1 MSPVSQGDTAVLE
14 GPTLQAP
21 SESTVLFPQEL
32 CSSRKSEGS
41 GQKSIF
47 STETCIQSNL
57 QKPQQRRDKMLN
69 NNGRKN
75 SGMEGPF
82 PLLRLVSWGLQFLCG
97 LPGLSE
103 GRNLP
108 VPPTAASFGTV
119 GLVPILATTSCVF
132 KHTRGPARSLRNVH
146 LCGCTGPLQALVF

>member
-1 MSPVSQGDTAVLE
+1 M
-14 GPTLQAP
+14 P

-41 GQKSIF
+41 GQKSTF
-47 STETCIQSNL
+47 SADPVQSKF
-57 QKPQQRRDKMLN
+57 QKPQQRRDKILN
-69 NNGRKN
+69 KNGRKN
-75 SGMEGPF
+75 SRMEGPF

-97 LPGLSE
+97 QPGLSE

-108 VPPTAASFGTV
+108 TPPTAISFGIV
-119 GLVPILATTSCVF
+119 GLVPSLATTSCVF

-146 LCGCTGPLQALVF
+146 LCRCTGPLQALVFWPFL